1 MLVQKLNKKKLI
13 LVGLESVGKTT
24 LFSRF
29 THYNVGEETNVKGS
43 TFQYLEKAIIES
55 EDWTVV
61 DSPGVRINDELG
73 KQSIINEAR
82 LSDACVFIIRGTHFH
97 EETKALQS
105 IIENI
110 QKPALIAVSFKDK
123 MRSNDIENL
132 LNEIEKFQLPIIIV
146 DSREGISVGVLLK
159 KLEEHKSITINQI
172 IRMLDIPIQKNEPKE
187 NLFDNLFF
195 GPIFSFLALLLF
207 FAVPVFIAYQFSQ
220 MIQPLID
227 QYFIN
232 YIVNMFSTTNH
243 FIRELFV
250 GTYGILTLGTYSFI
264 WAFPVILL
272 IGCSLAIAD
281 ETGIKDR
288 ISDTLDPYM
297 RKIGLNGQDLIPIL
311 GGFGCNVVAVQQSR
325 SCSICTRKQCVSFI
339 TFGSACSYQIG
350 ATLSIFSS
358 AHKYWLFLPYLFT
371 LVVVGA
377 IHTRIWNRKRGRGS
391 VDSSISLSTRR
402 TFIQRPT
409 LLGIKFR
416 VKSTISQFIFQAMP
430 IFILICVIAAI
441 LQYLNVLNYLATL
454 LIPILKLFQ
463 IPVEVAIG
471 LIFSI
476 IRKDGILLFYQGE
489 GQLLSSI
496 STIQLFLLVYLA
508 STFTA
513 CLVTMWTIKK
523 EFGTK
528 LAFQMIGKQ
537 IVTSSVSSIVI
548 YLLILILPIY

>member
-1 MLVQKLNKKKLI
+1 MLVQKINKKKLI

-43 TFQYLEKAIIES
+43 TFQILEKSIIET
-55 EDWTVV
+55 ENWTVV
-61 DSPGVRINDELG
+61 DSPGVRVNDDLG
-73 KQSIINEAR
+73 KQSIINKAR
-82 LSDACVFIIRGTHFH
+82 LTDACAFIIRGTHFH
-97 EETKALQS
+97 EEINALQS
-105 IIENI
+105 IIETI
-110 QKPALIAVSFKDK
+110 QKPGLIVVTFKDK
-123 MRSNDIENL
+123 MRSNDIGKL
-132 LNEIEKFQLPIIIV
+132 SNEIKKFQLPIIFV
-146 DSREGISVGVLLK
+146 DSREGIYVDGLLK
-159 KLEEHKSITINQI
+159 KLEDHKTITINQI
-172 IRMLDIPIQKNEPKE
+172 NRMLNISIQKNEPKE
-187 NLFDNLFF
+187 SLFDKPFF
-195 GPIFSFLALLLF
+195 GPIFSLLALLIF
-207 FAVPVFIAYQFSQ
+207 FAVPVFLAYQFSQ
-220 MIQPLID
+220 LIQPIID

-232 YIVNMFSTTNH
+232 YLVDMFSVTNH

-288 ISDTLDPYM
+288 ISDTLDPYL

-325 SCSICTRKQCVSFI
+325 GCSVCTRKQCVSFI

-358 AHKYWLFLPYLFT
+358 ANKYWLFFPYLFT
-371 LVVVGA
+371 LVIVGA
-377 IHTRIWNRKRGRGS
+377 IHIRIWYRTGVSGDVGGS
-391 VDSSISLSTRR
+391 IPLSKRR
-402 TFIQRPT
+402 TFIQKPT
-409 LLGIKFR
+409 IIGLKYR

-430 IFILICVIAAI
+430 IFILICVFAAI
-441 LQYLNVLNYLATL
+441 LQYINVLNYLTTL
-454 LIPILKLFQ
+454 LLPILKIFQ
-463 IPVEVAIG
+463 IPVEAAIG
-471 LIFSI
+471 LVFSI

-489 GQLLSSI
+489 GELLSSI
-496 STIQLFLLVYLA
+496 TTIQLFLLVYLA
-508 STFTA
+508 STFTS
-513 CLVTMWTIKK
+513 CLVTMWTVKK

-537 IVTSSVSSIVI
+537 IITSSVSSIVI
-548 YLLILILPIY
+548 YLLFLILPVN